1 MSSVLG
7 SAYRCP
13 GCGHQEI
20 NPHGYPMCPQCA
32 SDWQPVSKPQV
43 SSDVAVAS
51 TFATISRAVDSGCLS
66 DAIKHRVPSNV
77 EADSI
82 QKSASVVNGGVASS
96 THLSGPGQPPFAVS
110 VKQDQQHDA
119 ASRICLEIEI
129 QNTTAQLLH
138 GQIWLTDRDGHEGSP
153 ESFTLPASAQAS
165 SASGHPLTVF
175 PQIDR
180 QVSGSSHI
188 AVRIKPMSSRVAFW
202 QGDLLLRRQKNG
214 SILVTIDKSV
224 QAETSLGGI
233 DNGVVNIYA
242 DQRHDGGWQPMP
254 LRLRGPKD
262 LAHPDDV
269 HRPAV
274 SGLNRHITLR
284 DSVPAVPSRDVARLT
299 LSRRL
304 HCGRE
309 EYVHLLAG
317 QTFNLGRARSW
328 DSRHHT
334 DFLPNDIVLRT
345 VATDEQ
351 DDYISRYHGRIHM
364 MPGHV
369 HYENLSGNGTHVR
382 NGMHG
387 GEKILSEKGDV
398 LSLSSNMTILPGR
411 SVATHPDR
419 SLGLHVRRTSPEI
432 DTEAYQLLA
441 KDWHLK
447 SSVDPARVGDTI
459 ALNRTDAVGELEH
472 YVVFSQATLI
482 GSSEASC
489 GWHLPDISVQS
500 VHAILL
506 WFDGSFWIEP
516 FLHNCEI
523 RVNDVL
529 LPKNRLRR
537 LTSSATVKIG
547 DIRFLVLPEWKQHI
561 VDCRCCKGH
570 GMAVQPAK

>member
-1 MSSVLG
+1 MSSVFG

-32 SDWQPVSKPQV
+32 SDWRSVSKPQV

-51 TFATISRAVDSGCLS
+51 TFANISRPVESGCLS
-66 DAIKHRVPSNV
+66 DALKHRVPANV

-110 VKQDQQHDA
+110 VKQDQQHGA

-138 GQIWLTDRDGHEGSP
+138 GQIWLTDRDGHEGPP
-153 ESFTLPASAQAS
+153 ESFTLPASTQAS

-188 AVRIKPMSSRVAFW
+188 AVRIKPKSSRVAFW
-202 QGDLLLRRQKNG
+202 QGDLLLRRQTNG
-214 SILVTIDKSV
+214 SISVTIDKSV

-242 DQRHDGGWQPMP
+242 DQRHDGGWQSMP

-269 HRPAV
+269 HRPAF
-274 SGLNRHITLR
+274 SGLNRHIALR
-284 DSVPAVPSRDVARLT
+284 DGFPAAPPREVARLT
-299 LSRRL
+299 LSQRL
-304 HCGRE
+304 SCGRE
-309 EYVHLLAG
+309 SYVQLLAG
-317 QTFNLGRARSW
+317 RTFHLGRARSW
-328 DSRHHT
+328 DSRDHK
-334 DFLPNDIVLRT
+334 DFLPNDIVLRSV
-345 VATDEQ
+345 VAEEP
-351 DDYISRYHGRIHM
+351 DDYISRYHGRIRI
-364 MPGHV
+364 MPGDV
-369 HYENLSGNGTHVR
+369 HYENLSGNGTHVG

-387 GEKILSEKGDV
+387 GGRTLSEKGAL
-398 LSLSSNMTILPGR
+398 LSLCSNTTIQPGR
-411 SVATHPDR
+411 SVASTPNK
-419 SLGLHVRRTSPEI
+419 SLGLHVRCTSSNI
-432 DTEAYQLLA
+432 DMEAYELLA
-441 KDWHLK
+441 QNWHLQ
-447 SSVDPARVGDTI
+447 SSVDPANVGDTVT
-459 ALNRTDAVGELEH
+459 LNRTDAVGELEH
-472 YVVFSQATLI
+472 YVVFPQATLI
-482 GSSEASC
+482 GSSEALC

-516 FLHNCEI
+516 SHNCEV

-537 LTSSATVKIG
+537 LAPSASVKIG
-547 DIRFLVLPEWKQHI
+547 NLQFLVLPEWKQHI
-561 VDCRCCKGH
+561 IDCRCCTGH